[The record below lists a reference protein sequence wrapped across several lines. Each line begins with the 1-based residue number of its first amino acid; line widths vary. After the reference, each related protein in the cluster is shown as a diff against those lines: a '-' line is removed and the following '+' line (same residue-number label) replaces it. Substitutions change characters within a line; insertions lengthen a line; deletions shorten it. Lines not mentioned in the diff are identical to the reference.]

1 MPEFPYLRWT
11 DHQRSWSLP
20 CSWLAWLPGS
30 PPRLVGLGLM
40 DTLKTLQAVPGV
52 WPARIAQGK
61 PVTLWTPPPLT
72 GAVPPSLLPDGR
84 WPWFARTQRI
94 TTDTDHPTAWAHQL
108 WLPRTSLTPAI
119 GAPLPDALVLVHW
132 GEPSTVTATL
142 WAWLQDQPIPLDP
155 SWRDSFFAHA
165 PQLGL
170 RWTVA
175 SQWTAPSVPAPTLV
189 AVEGLQTLD
198 TMISEGLRQH
208 WWTIP
213 EGTGPNPAATVPAPT
228 TADEYL
234 VAWAPALHHQLDHVV
249 RPRVQAQ
256 TPVDP
261 AWATLLRTPWPAQQ
275 LVIQGSSATLDAL
288 GVDVILGE
296 PGCGKTLMMALVP
309 WDQVMVR
316 QHRPGVRVLVIA
328 PDHLLAKWSREI
340 QQTIPGAQV
349 HALESWRD
357 VLTHREAWQQPP
369 TGPEYWILGRD
380 RAKLGPRWQFSGHWS
395 QLHAAW
401 TCPDCGQILR
411 HPHSGIPWPRRV
423 LPTLATRHCPAC
435 QAVVWSVDRSLRRIA
450 PMDLLR
456 RYARQRFDCVIF
468 DEVDELTGE
477 TAQGQ
482 VFRWGRQVGRT
493 LLAGTGTLTNG
504 YAESLHYLQFA
515 LNPAALLAEGI
526 PHDGTALT
534 QKRYGRI
541 RTTERFTTQ
550 GTSRSIQKRLPGISP
565 LWFATKMVEHTAVIR
580 LDDLGT
586 TALPPY
592 DERVQWVTMTPDQA
606 ARYTAVQ
613 ADLRTLATTSL
624 RTQAHRFLG
633 HLVQTSLTLADE
645 PWRTLDL
652 SDDQQTYHWD
662 PPSTLTEAQH
672 YPKEVQI
679 LQDIQDELT
688 RGRRVWVFTMF
699 TKAHPQADRLLQLL
713 QAAGIRATILRPT
726 TVPRQQREAWIAHQV
741 AQGIEV
747 VISHPKL
754 VSVGLDLLA
763 FPSLFWYST
772 GNILTLVRQASR
784 RAWRIGQTAPCI
796 TRLYAYR
803 ETLEEA
809 ALYLLAEKL
818 EAARVVEG
826 DLSLEGLQRIA
837 DQSAQDNGLARA
849 LVQGWAPLRQAAT
862 SSLVLP
868 APLVVPTPPLPVSS
882 VSRSEQLTW
891 QFA

>member
-1 MPEFPYLRWT
+1 M
-11 DHQRSWSLP
+11 H
-20 CSWLAWLPGS
+20 
-30 PPRLVGLGLM
+30 
-40 DTLKTLQAVPGV
+40 
-52 WPARIAQGK
+52 
-61 PVTLWTPPPLT
+61 
-72 GAVPPSLLPDGR
+72 
-84 WPWFARTQRI
+84 
-94 TTDTDHPTAWAHQL
+94 
-108 WLPRTSLTPAI
+108 
-119 GAPLPDALVLVHW
+119 
-132 GEPSTVTATL
+132 
-142 WAWLQDQPIPLDP
+142 
-155 SWRDSFFAHA
+155 
-165 PQLGL
+165 
-170 RWTVA
+170 
-175 SQWTAPSVPAPTLV
+175 
-189 AVEGLQTLD
+189 
-198 TMISEGLRQH
+198 
-208 WWTIP
+208 
-213 EGTGPNPAATVPAPT
+213 
-228 TADEYL
+228 
-234 VAWAPALHHQLDHVV
+234 
-249 RPRVQAQ
+249 
-256 TPVDP
+256 
-261 AWATLLRTPWPAQQ
+261 
-275 LVIQGSSATLDAL
+275 
-288 GVDVILGE
+288 
-296 PGCGKTLMMALVP
+296 
-309 WDQVMVR
+309 
-316 QHRPGVRVLVIA
+316 
-328 PDHLLAKWSREI
+328 
-340 QQTIPGAQV
+340 
-349 HALESWRD
+349 
-357 VLTHREAWQQPP
+357 
-369 TGPEYWILGRD
+369 
-380 RAKLGPRWQFSGHWS
+380 
-395 QLHAAW
+395 
-401 TCPDCGQILR
+401 
-411 HPHSGIPWPRRV
+411 
-423 LPTLATRHCPAC
+423 
-435 QAVVWSVDRSLRRIA
+435 
-450 PMDLLR
+450 LLR

-493 LLAGTGTLTNG
+493 LLGGTGTLTNG
-504 YAESLHYLQFA
+504 YAESLHQLQFA

-550 GTSRSIQKRLPGISP
+550 GTSRSVQKRLPGISP

-592 DERVQWVTMTPDQA
+592 DERVQWITMTPDQA

-613 ADLRTLATTSL
+613 ADLRTLAATSL

-679 LQDIQDELT
+679 LQDIQDELA

-699 TKAHPQADRLLQLL
+699 TKEHPQADRLLQLL
-713 QAAGIRATILRPT
+713 QTAGIRATVLRPT

-868 APLVVPTPPLPVSS
+868 APLVVPTSPSPVFHG
-882 VSRSEQLTW
+882 SRSEQLTW
-891 QFA
+891 HFA